1 MNASS
6 PERKQPS
13 YDKKQVDRL
22 VDQIVDKA
30 AAALGVDG
38 VTEDDVRSLADL
50 NANTVNNVIFT
61 QRKGKKGYDER
72 QVDYFLNACVQ
83 LLSRLESYAVWP
95 ISCPAS
101 LRLLPRPPRT

>member
-1 MNASS
+1 M
-6 PERKQPS
+6 
-13 YDKKQVDRL
+13 DRL